1 MAAEPAAGAELW
13 ANAIGRDPNRTSPQ
27 LSAAG
32 AAGATQLRLLLAGE
46 VALDGDKDSASDGAS
61 ASASASDEDS
71 ASASDG
77 DKDSASDGDEDS
89 ASAGPARRGAT
100 VTPLAGAPRIRITW
114 DEGVHASLTP
124 IEFDDPMLTDVWG
137 PRLVRL
143 DLDVAHRSTLTV
155 TARQEHSTLPLG
167 QTEAVGVTE

>member
-1 MAAEPAAGAELW
+1 M
-13 ANAIGRDPNRTSPQ
+13 
-27 LSAAG
+27 
-32 AAGATQLRLLLAGE
+32 LAGE
-46 VALDGDKDSASDGAS
+46 VALDGDKDD
-61 ASASASDEDS
+61 
-71 ASASDG
+71 ASDG
-77 DKDSASDGDEDS
+77 DNANANANADDK
-89 ASAGPARRGAT
+89 AGPAHRGAT

-124 IEFDDPMLTDVWG
+124 IDLEDPMLADVWG